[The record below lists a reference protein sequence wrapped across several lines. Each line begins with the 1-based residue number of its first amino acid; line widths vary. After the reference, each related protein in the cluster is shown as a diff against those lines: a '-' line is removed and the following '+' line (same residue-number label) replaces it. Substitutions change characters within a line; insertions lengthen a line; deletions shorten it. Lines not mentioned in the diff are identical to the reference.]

1 MKAHASPPYRHQ
13 LTRSPPSLFIFYKKE
28 PYPPPPSP
36 PASFSNQFHPRDPS
50 APPSSGT
57 PSALTL
63 PKDQTRPAILRRHPH
78 YRPTVRSCSSHATP
92 LPHRSH
98 QAPPPRRRAHH
109 PRPRANPGALSQSR
123 TYPRGTRPGPRP
135 PLDAG
140 RKSRAKYQYRARDS
154 APQRPR
160 LRLLVRGPARHRA
173 LRLRHSIPAGHRH
186 GRHLGC
192 APPQPDRHHH
202 LHRGPR
208 KI

>member
-13 LTRSPPSLFIFYKKE
+13 LTRSPPSILVFYNW
-28 PYPPPPSP
+28 
-36 PASFSNQFHPRDPS
+36 FSTKRNHTRRHLPRQRLSRNQSHPRHPS
-50 APPSSGT
+50 ASPSSGT

-63 PKDQTRPAILRRHPH
+63 PKDQTRPAILRRYPH

-135 PLDAG
+135 PHDAG

-154 APQRPR
+154 APQHPR
-160 LRLLVRGPARHRA
+160 L
-173 LRLRHSIPAGHRH
+173 
-186 GRHLGC
+186 
-192 APPQPDRHHH
+192 
-202 LHRGPR
+202 
-208 KI
+208 